1 MNGIFTTWISAGFCP
16 RNGRT
21 FANQSSFV
29 HSLLRGFLPQFVS
42 SDSNISR
49 QKPGGLLEDD
59 FPSSKAWFCG
69 SVLGFRWRKRPN
81 EWKFLILTILWID
94 RIYPVI
100 SFPPGWHHISLAL
113 DPYKMTKASLI
124 VTWWMDPMH
133 PTLHDDRFML
143 GPTGYCD
150 LWFSSR
156 WLRMAMPVCKG
167 IRTLPSRDLHVDF
180 SAKWCV
186 FSLLQQGDVMKI
198 LFVFLLSSCPLG
210 IVPLKDTKQQS
221 QFLKV
226 SVPLKYA
233 SQKHDRF
240 SGILTETRVFR
251 ISTPCLGDG
260 LEIPQNHH
268 LTKTQSL

>member
-1 MNGIFTTWISAGFCP
+1 MNRCRIWEARTVERLQTNQVLSIHFWGGSCISLFQVTQIFHAKSREGCWRMIFP
-16 RNGRT
+16 HQRRD
-21 FANQSSFV
+21 FV
-29 HSLLRGFLPQFVS
+29 VQCWVF
-42 SDSNISR
+42 
-49 QKPGGLLEDD
+49 GGGKDQT
-59 FPSSKAWFCG
+59 
-69 SVLGFRWRKRPN
+69 
-81 EWKFLILTILWID
+81 TILWIV

-100 SFPPGWHHISLAL
+100 SFPPGWHHISLASN
-113 DPYKMTKASLI
+113 PYKMTKASVI
-124 VTWWMDPMH
+124 VTWWMDPMQ

-210 IVPLKDTKQQS
+210 IVPLKDTKHQS

>member
-1 MNGIFTTWISAGFCP
+1 
-16 RNGRT
+16 
-21 FANQSSFV
+21 
-29 HSLLRGFLPQFVS
+29 
-42 SDSNISR
+42 
-49 QKPGGLLEDD
+49 
-59 FPSSKAWFCG
+59 
-69 SVLGFRWRKRPN
+69 
-81 EWKFLILTILWID
+81 
-94 RIYPVI
+94 
-100 SFPPGWHHISLAL
+100 
-113 DPYKMTKASLI
+113 MTKASLI

-198 LFVFLLSSCPLG
+198 LLVFLLSSCPLG

-260 LEIPQNHH
+260 FRNPAESPPHKNTVVVNCESWDFHYQPQ
-268 LTKTQSL
+268 LVRQDFLFTIRLSTRPFTTWKL